1 MSVIEERLRPVWEQ
15 WCGVIPV
22 WAARKAGIRADN
34 LRRWANGND
43 DVDHVERGI
52 YAWYPDDVDDADTD
66 WNMMVPATAVALGG
80 EHAYLWGPS
89 VLEAARLGTIGGSAI
104 CVAVPK
110 RRRKRNGISWVVTDR
125 KADST
130 VRGIPAQSL
139 RDAVYS
145 SAGEIDEDKYAEALT
160 DALSQGIIT
169 ETEYADLKRK
179 YCTYA

>member
-1 MSVIEERLRPVWEQ
+1 M
-15 WCGVIPV
+15 
-22 WAARKAGIRADN
+22 
-34 LRRWANGND
+34 
-43 DVDHVERGI
+43 
-52 YAWYPDDVDDADTD
+52 
-66 WNMMVPATAVALGG
+66 
-80 EHAYLWGPS
+80 
-89 VLEAARLGTIGGSAI
+89 
-104 CVAVPK
+104 
-110 RRRKRNGISWVVTDR
+110 VTDR